1 MPGPRPGGP
10 NRAIALAV
18 ALALALG
25 LLLIVGGIV
34 FPSIQHA
41 TQAPAV
47 RPNPGGPIKHIVIFI
62 RENRSFD
69 NMFGLFPGADG
80 TAYGRTPR
88 GTRVPL
94 GTASDH
100 TLLDIAHSGVASQ
113 TAIDNGRMNGFSLLP
128 GAIQDGHNASLTEF
142 HQSQIPNYWRYAK
155 RFTLDDHFFST
166 IAGASL
172 PNHLVTIAGTSMNTD
187 DNPILNA
194 PNSWGCDS
202 GKHTLV
208 DAVNP
213 LTGHHYFTKPCFN
226 NKTLVDE
233 LQAAHISWK
242 YYAPPR
248 YHSGYIWSSL
258 DSIRHIRYS
267 SLWSQDVV
275 PDSQFTRDL
284 ANGTLP
290 TVSWLVTSEQR
301 SDHPPF
307 SICVGENWVVH
318 ELNSLMRSRDWK
330 STVVFMAWDDFGGF
344 YDHVPPPRLNAI
356 ALGPRVPSI
365 VISPY
370 ARPHYIDHARY
381 DFASILRYIEN
392 TYHLRPLAY
401 YDTHAQSIARDL
413 NLHQKPAPPLLLKQH
428 ACPAGAYS
436 HVRGFQ
442 ATIVAKTVRGGQQSL
457 LMKLRGT
464 TAPARFVL
472 RHRTVLQAKNHS
484 KVGLSALIPGDPVL
498 VVGQP
503 TPDRALQYETI
514 RIVDKNLVPV
524 LEHAIVQ
531 SVDPTNNQ
539 IVIQRA
545 DGAIQ
550 LVDVSP
556 NTRILVAYN
565 GRSHRRGSLADL
577 QPGAQLSVTGL
588 LHRGTSTISSVRSLR
603 IRAFTYILP

>member
-1 MPGPRPGGP
+1 
-10 NRAIALAV
+10 
-18 ALALALG
+18 
-25 LLLIVGGIV
+25 
-34 FPSIQHA
+34 
-41 TQAPAV
+41 
-47 RPNPGGPIKHIVIFI
+47 VILI

-80 TAYGRTPR
+80 TTTGRLAD
-88 GTRVPL
+88 GQLVAL
-94 GTASDH
+94 HTAVDH
-100 TLLDIAHSGVASQ
+100 TLLDIAHSGSATQ
-113 TAIDNGRMNGFSLLP
+113 TAINNGRMDGFSLLP
-128 GAIQDGHNASLTEF
+128 GAIQDGHNMSLTEF
-142 HQSQIPNYWRYAK
+142 HQSQIPNYWRYAQQ
-155 RFTLDDHFFST
+155 FTLDDHFFST

-187 DNPILNA
+187 NNPILNA

-202 GKHTLV
+202 GKYTLV

-213 LTGHHYFTKPCFN
+213 LTGRHYFTKPCFN

-233 LQAAHISWK
+233 LQAAHITWK

-248 YHSGYIWSSL
+248 YHSGYIWSTL

-275 PDSQFTRDL
+275 SDNQFTRDVS
-284 ANGTLP
+284 AGKLP

-307 SICVGENWVVH
+307 SVCVGENWVVH
-318 ELNSLMRSRDWK
+318 ELNTLMRSPEWK
-330 STVVFMAWDDFGGF
+330 STVVFLTWDDFGGF

-370 ARPHYIDHARY
+370 ARRHFIDHNRY
-381 DFASILRYIEN
+381 DFASVLRYIEAM
-392 TYHLRPLAY
+392 YHLRPLAY
-401 YDTHAQSIARDL
+401 YDTHAANIGRDL
-413 NLHQKPAPPLLLKQH
+413 NLHQKPIRPLLLRQH
-428 ACPAGAYS
+428 ACPPGAYS
-436 HVRGFQ
+436 SVRGFLG
-442 ATIVAKTVRGGQQSL
+442 TIVTKASLGKQQSIL
-457 LMKLRGT
+457 VKIPST

-472 RHRTVLQAKNHS
+472 RRNTILQAANHS
-484 KVGLSALIPGDPVL
+484 RVALTALIAGDPVL
-498 VVGQP
+498 AIGQP

-514 RIVDKNLVPV
+514 RIVDRNLVPV
-524 LEHAIVQ
+524 YERAIVQ

-539 IVIQRA
+539 LVIQRA

-556 NTRILVAYN
+556 NTKILVAFN
-565 GRSHRRGSLADL
+565 GRRYRHGSLADL
-577 QPGAQLSVTGL
+577 QPGAQLSLAGL
-588 LHRGTSTISSVRSLR
+588 LHRGTSTVSSVRTIR
-603 IRAFTYILP
+603 IRAFSYILP